1 MNNSRGWFI
10 HLQKLSISI
19 NWEAFIIFV
28 PWNQDKHAAHV
39 RNIGQRYDKVLNS
52 APFVGGKT
60 RFFRK
65 SVLAEVI
72 QPMPY
77 KLKTNCRCPITSAF
91 SRCFPCWPWAVCP
104 ATVRVGGSKRTCFP
118 WRCPKARMRPN
129 LLCLFFS
136 KKFNTKSALPVH
148 QPSTLPQKIDS
159 RGGLFWC
166 QKGLVVHVGKMN
178 FYLSWPPP
186 TPVLGPFA
194 AKCNAFW
201 CKTQCNMPLNA
212 VRFGAKCSA
221 FWC

>member
-1 MNNSRGWFI
+1 M
-10 HLQKLSISI
+10 
-19 NWEAFIIFV
+19 A
-28 PWNQDKHAAHV
+28 
-39 RNIGQRYDKVLNS
+39 
-52 APFVGGKT
+52 
-60 RFFRK
+60 
-65 SVLAEVI
+65 VI

-77 KLKTNCRCPITSAF
+77 KLKASCQCPITSAF
-91 SRCFPCWPWAVCP
+91 PWCRFRRPWAACP
-104 ATVRVGGSKRTCFP
+104 TTARAGGSKRTCFP
-118 WRCPKARMRPN
+118 WRCPKARMRPIVI
-129 LLCLFFS
+129 CPTFS
-136 KKFNTKSALPVH
+136 KKFNIKSDLFVH
-148 QPSTLPQKIDS
+148 QLPTLSQKIDS